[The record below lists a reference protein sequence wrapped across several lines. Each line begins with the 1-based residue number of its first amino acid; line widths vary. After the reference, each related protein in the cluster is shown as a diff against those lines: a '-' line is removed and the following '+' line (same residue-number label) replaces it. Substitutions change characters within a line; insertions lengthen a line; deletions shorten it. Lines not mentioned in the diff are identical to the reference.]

1 MLRVCDLM
9 HKGVSCCF
17 PEETVKSVAKMIQ
30 ANQFRSVVVVHQSG
44 EVWGLSSIGALIRR
58 YGEDLEKLSAEDI
71 MRPYKIDVD
80 PQWPVERAIEIMR
93 KRKIEH
99 LVIID
104 PHAGPKRPIAIL
116 TTFDI
121 IRHMSQIETGNY
133 EQMLRVYDGISI
145 SSAP

>member
-9 HKGVSCCF
+9 HKGVSCCY

-44 EVWGLSSIGALIRR
+44 EVWGLISILDLVRHH
-58 YGEDLEKLSAEDI
+58 GEDLEQLSAEDI
-71 MRPYKIDVD
+71 MRPYMIDVD
-80 PQWPVERAIEIMR
+80 PQWPVERAIDIMR

-99 LVIID
+99 LIIID
-104 PHAGPKRPIAIL
+104 PHAGPKRPIGIL

-121 IRHMSQIETGNY
+121 IRHMSQITTGTY
-133 EQMLRVYDGISI
+133 EQMLRVYDGTGI

>member
-9 HKGVSCCF
+9 HKGVSCCY

-44 EVWGLSSIGALIRR
+44 EVWGLISIGDLVRH
-58 YGEDLEKLSAEDI
+58 YGEDLEKLVAEDI

-99 LVIID
+99 LIIID

-121 IRHMSQIETGNY
+121 IRHMSQIKLGTY
-133 EQMLRVYDGISI
+133 EQLLKVYDGMSI

>member
-9 HKGVSCCF
+9 HKGVSCCY

-30 ANQFRSVVVVHQSG
+30 ANQFRSVVVVHQTG
-44 EVWGLSSIGALIRR
+44 EVWGLISILDLVRHW
-58 YGEDLEKLSAEDI
+58 GEDLEKLTAEDI

-93 KRKIEH
+93 NRKIEH
-99 LVIID
+99 LIIID

-116 TTFDI
+116 TSFDI
-121 IRHMSQIETGNY
+121 ILHMSQIETGSY
-133 EQMLRVYDGISI
+133 ERMLRVYDGMNI

>member
-9 HKGVSCCF
+9 HKGVSCCY

-44 EVWGLSSIGALIRR
+44 EVWGLISILDLVRHH
-58 YGEDLEKLSAEDI
+58 GEDLEKLTAEDI

-93 KRKIEH
+93 KGKIEH
-99 LVIID
+99 LIIVD
-104 PHAGPKRPIAIL
+104 PHAGPKRPIGIL

-121 IRHMSQIETGNY
+121 IRHMSQIKTGTY
-133 EQMLRVYDGISI
+133 EQMLRVYDGTSI

>member
-9 HKGVSCCF
+9 HKGVNCCY
-17 PEETVKSVAKMIQ
+17 PEETVKSVAKMIR

-44 EVWGLSSIGALIRR
+44 EVWGLISILDLVRHH
-58 YGEDLEKLSAEDI
+58 GEDLEQLSAEDI

-99 LVIID
+99 LIIID

-116 TTFDI
+116 TSFDI
-121 IRHMSQIETGNY
+121 IRHMSQIKTGTY
-133 EQMLRVYDGISI
+133 EQMLRVQDGVSI
-145 SSAP
+145 SSSP

>member
-9 HKGVSCCF
+9 HKGVTCCY
-17 PEETVKSVAKMIQ
+17 PEEAVKSVAKMIQ
-30 ANQFRSVVVVHQSG
+30 ANQFRSVVVVHQTG
-44 EVWGLSSIGALIRR
+44 EVWGLISILDLVRHW
-58 YGEDLEKLSAEDI
+58 GEDLEKLTAEDI

-93 KRKIEH
+93 NRKIEH
-99 LVIID
+99 LIIID

-116 TTFDI
+116 TSFDI
-121 IRHMSQIETGNY
+121 ILHMSQIETGSY
-133 EQMLRVYDGISI
+133 ERMLRVYDGMNI

>member
-9 HKGVSCCF
+9 HKGVTCCY

-30 ANQFRSVVVVHQSG
+30 GNQFRSVVVVHESG
-44 EVWGLSSIGALIRR
+44 EVWGLISILDLVRHW
-58 YGEDLEKLSAEDI
+58 GEDLEKLSAEEI

-99 LVIID
+99 LIIID
-104 PHAGPKRPIAIL
+104 PHAGPKRPIGIL

-121 IRHMSQIETGNY
+121 IRHMSQIETGSY
-133 EQMLRVYDGISI
+133 ERMLRVYDGMSI

>member
-44 EVWGLSSIGALIRR
+44 EVWGLISIGDLVRR

-99 LVIID
+99 LIIID

-133 EQMLRVYDGISI
+133 EQMLRVYDGIST

>member
-9 HKGVSCCF
+9 HKGVSCCY

-44 EVWGLSSIGALIRR
+44 EVWGHISIRDLVRH
-58 YGEDLEKLSAEDI
+58 YGEDLEKLSAEEI
-71 MRPYKIDVD
+71 MQPYKIDVD

-99 LVIID
+99 LIIID
-104 PHAGPKRPIAIL
+104 PHAGPKRPIGIL

-121 IRHMSQIETGNY
+121 IRHMSQIETGSY
-133 EQMLRVYDGISI
+133 ERMLRVYDGMSI
-145 SSAP
+145 SSSP

>member
-9 HKGVSCCF
+9 HKGVDSCY

-44 EVWGLSSIGALIRR
+44 EVWGLVSIGDLVRHH
-58 YGEDLEKLSAEDI
+58 GEDLEKLSAEEI

-99 LVIID
+99 LIIID
-104 PHAGPKRPIAIL
+104 PHAGPKRPIGIL

-121 IRHMSQIETGNY
+121 IRHMSQIETGSY
-133 EQMLRVYDGISI
+133 ERMLRVYDGMSI
-145 SSAP
+145 SSSP

>member
-1 MLRVCDLM
+1 M
-9 HKGVSCCF
+9 HKGVNCCY

-44 EVWGLSSIGALIRR
+44 EVWGLISILDLVRHW
-58 YGEDLEKLSAEDI
+58 GEDLEKLSAEDI

-99 LVIID
+99 LIIID

-121 IRHMSQIETGNY
+121 IRHMSQIELGNY
-133 EQMLRVYDGISI
+133 EQMLRVHDGMSI

>member
-9 HKGVSCCF
+9 HKGVSCY

-44 EVWGLSSIGALIRR
+44 EVWGLISILDLVRHH
-58 YGEDLEKLSAEDI
+58 GEDLERLSAEDI
-71 MRPYKIDVD
+71 MRPYTIDVD

-99 LVIID
+99 LIIID
-104 PHAGPKRPIAIL
+104 PHAGPKRPVGIL
-116 TTFDI
+116 TSFDI
-121 IRHMSQIETGNY
+121 IRHMSQIETGTY
-133 EQMLRVYDGISI
+133 EQMLRVHDGISL
-145 SSAP
+145 SSSP

>member
-9 HKGVSCCF
+9 HKGVSCCY

-44 EVWGLSSIGALIRR
+44 EVWGLISILDLVRHH
-58 YGEDLEKLSAEDI
+58 GEDLERLSAEDI
-71 MRPYKIDVD
+71 MRPYTIDVD

-99 LVIID
+99 LIIID
-104 PHAGPKRPIAIL
+104 PHAGPKRPVGIL
-116 TTFDI
+116 TSFDI
-121 IRHMSQIETGNY
+121 IRHMSQIETGTY
-133 EQMLRVYDGISI
+133 EQMLRVHDGISL
-145 SSAP
+145 SSSP

>member
-1 MLRVCDLM
+1 M

-44 EVWGLSSIGALIRR
+44 EVWGLISIGDLIRH

-99 LVIID
+99 LIIID

>member
-9 HKGVSCCF
+9 HKGVSCCY
-17 PEETVKSVAKMIQ
+17 PEETVKNVAKMIQ
-30 ANQFRSVVVVHQSG
+30 ANQFRSVVVVHPSG
-44 EVWGLSSIGALIRR
+44 EVWGLISILDLVRHW
-58 YGEDLEKLSAEDI
+58 GEDLEKLSAEEI

-99 LVIID
+99 LIIVD
-104 PHAGPKRPIAIL
+104 PHAGPTRPIGIL
-116 TTFDI
+116 TSFDI

-133 EQMLRVYDGISI
+133 EQMLRVYDGVNI
-145 SSAP
+145 SSSP

>member
-1 MLRVCDLM
+1 MLRVYDLM
-9 HKGVSCCF
+9 HKGVNCCY
-17 PEETVKSVAKMIQ
+17 PEETVKSVAKTIQ
-30 ANQFRSVVVVHQSG
+30 ASQFRSVVVVHQSG
-44 EVWGLSSIGALIRR
+44 EVWGLISILDLVRHW
-58 YGEDLEKLSAEDI
+58 GEDLEKLSAEDI

-99 LVIID
+99 LIIID

-121 IRHMSQIETGNY
+121 IRHMSQIELGNY
-133 EQMLRVYDGISI
+133 EQMLRVHDGMSI